1 MKKKDMYVFPAI
13 LTYDEGYEIA
23 VTFPDLPGCA
33 TSGKNEADAL
43 AMGKEALGGHL
54 CCMEEI
60 GEKIPAPTSL
70 ASIKLKKNERTIL
83 VEAYMPTLRMA
94 NANKAVNRTVTIPAW
109 LNAAVR
115 EHKINCSQVLQNALK
130 QILPH
135 A

>member
-1 MKKKDMYVFPAI
+1 MKKKDMYIFPAI

-33 TSGKNEADAL
+33 TNGKNEAEAL

-70 ASIKLKKNERTIL
+70 ASIKLKKNERAIL